1 MRKLSGFVFL
11 IMFAL
16 LQTGLTGQ
24 STIQVICNLSGGGN
38 SLFLYEFN
46 GFGFSPKHSV
56 TALKPGQFV
65 MDVPRQTP
73 RMFYIGQNS
82 DQVIPV
88 ILGQEDKVEI
98 TGNAES
104 MGTAVISNSKEND
117 GYNNLK
123 NIIGGLNNEM
133 GEILRGLSEGN
144 PANQNQLVNQLAGLD
159 AKKLRLL
166 DSLKVVN
173 PFQYRVMALNAYQ
186 SYQLNNKDNRY
197 PDELSYFLN
206 EFFAKVDFSDPG
218 YNHLIWLYETF
229 RTYVNVMVNA
239 GVVENQV
246 EYFIE
251 NIISKIP
258 EGSHARMQCLGA
270 TIAVMQSLKHPLLA
284 KYGKRFV
291 TEYQDKAPDAAMEIS
306 EMLERTM
313 RLMEGAKAPEFTQ
326 VSPEGTPVK
335 LTDFK
340 GKYVLLDF
348 WASWCGPC
356 RKENPNVVK
365 LYNKYKTKG
374 FEILGI
380 SLDQNRERW
389 LQAIQADQLTW
400 KHTSDLKGW
409 SNEVSKL
416 YEISAIPKTFL
427 VDPNGMI
434 IARDLRGA
442 ELERKLAEI
451 FTEKSTQGG
460 N

>member
-1 MRKLSGFVFL
+1 MHRFSNLYLVIIIGLLHTGLSG
-11 IMFAL
+11 
-16 LQTGLTGQ
+16 Q
-24 STIQVICNLSGGGN
+24 SNVKVICNLTGGGN

-56 TALKPGQFV
+56 SAEKPGSFV
-65 MDVPRQTP
+65 MEVPRQAS

-98 TGNAES
+98 TGSAENI
-104 MGTAVISNSKEND
+104 GAATISNSKENEN
-117 GYNNLK
+117 YNNLK
-123 NIIGGLNNEM
+123 LIIGNLNNEM

-144 PANQNQLVNQLAGLD
+144 PAIQNQLVNQLAGLD
-159 AKKLRLL
+159 AKKLNLL
-166 DSLKVVN
+166 DSLKKIN
-173 PFQYRVMALNAYQ
+173 PLQYRIMALNAYQ
-186 SYQLNNKDNRY
+186 SFQLNNKDNRY

-206 EFFAKVDFSDPG
+206 EFFVKVDFSDPG
-218 YNHLIWLYETF
+218 YDHLIWLYETF
-229 RTYVNVMVNA
+229 RTYVNVMVNS
-239 GVVENQV
+239 GVVEDQV

-251 NIISKIP
+251 NIISKTP
-258 EGSHARMQCLGA
+258 DGSHARLQCLGA
-270 TIAVMQSLKHPLLA
+270 TIAVMQAQKHPLLA

-291 TEYQDKAPDAAMEIS
+291 SEFQDKAPEAAMEIS
-306 EMLERTM
+306 EMLERTL
-313 RLMEGAKAPEFTQ
+313 RLTEGAKAPEFTQ
-326 VSPEGTPVK
+326 VSPEGTPVN
-335 LTDFK
+335 LADFK

-365 LYNKYKTKG
+365 LYDKYKAQG

-389 LQAIQADQLTW
+389 LQAIQADKLTW

-427 VDPNGMI
+427 IDPNGVI

-442 ELERKLAEI
+442 ALEGKLAEI
-451 FTEKSTQGG
+451 FASKSIPGG
-460 N
+460 K

>member
-1 MRKLSGFVFL
+1 MRHISNLFLVIVSLFYSGLS
-11 IMFAL
+11 
-16 LQTGLTGQ
+16 GQ
-24 STIQVICNLSGGGN
+24 STVKVICNLSGAGN

-56 TALKPGQFV
+56 SAEKPGSFV
-65 MDVPRQTP
+65 MEVPRQTP
-73 RMFYIGQNS
+73 RMFYIGQNA

-88 ILGQEDKVEI
+88 ILGQEDQVQI
-98 TGNAES
+98 TGSAENI
-104 MGTAVISNSKEND
+104 GAATISNSKEND
-117 GYNNLK
+117 QYNTLK
-123 NIIGGLNNEM
+123 TIIGNLNNEM

-144 PANQNQLVNQLAGLD
+144 PANQNQLVNQLAALD
-159 AKKLRLL
+159 AKKLNLL
-166 DSLKVVN
+166 DSLKKVN

-218 YNHLIWLYETF
+218 YDHLIWLYETF
-229 RTYVNVMVNA
+229 RTYVNVMVSA
-239 GVVENQV
+239 GVVEDQV
-246 EYFIE
+246 EFFIE
-251 NIISKIP
+251 NLLSKTP
-258 EGSHARMQCLGA
+258 EGSHARLQCIGA
-270 TIAVMQSLKHPLLA
+270 TVAVMQSQKHPLLA
-284 KYGKRFV
+284 KYGKKFV
-291 TEYQDKAPDAAMEIS
+291 SEFQDKAPEAAMEIS

-326 VSPEGTPVK
+326 ISPEGTPVK
-335 LTDFK
+335 LADFK

-365 LYNKYKTKG
+365 LYDKYKTKG

-389 LQAIQADQLTW
+389 LQAIQADKLTW

-427 VDPNGMI
+427 IDPNGII

-442 ELERKLAEI
+442 ALEGKLAEI
-451 FTEKSTQGG
+451 FTPKSSSGG

>member
-1 MRKLSGFVFL
+1 MNRFPNLYLTLILS
-11 IMFAL
+11 L
-16 LQTGLTGQ
+16 LHIGLSGQ
-24 STIQVICNLSGGGN
+24 STIKVICNLNGGGN

-56 TALKPGQFV
+56 SAEKAGSFV
-65 MDVPRQTP
+65 MEVPRQSP

-82 DQVIPV
+82 DQVIPI
-88 ILGQEDKVEI
+88 ILGQEDMVQI
-98 TGNAES
+98 TGNAENI
-104 MGTAVISNSKEND
+104 GAATISNSKEND

-123 NIIGGLNNEM
+123 LIIGNLNNEM

-144 PANQNQLVNQLAGLD
+144 PANQNNLVNQLASLD
-159 AKKLRLL
+159 AKKLFLL
-166 DSLKVVN
+166 DSLKGVN
-173 PFQYRVMALNAYQ
+173 PLQYRVMALNAYQ
-186 SYQLNNKDNRY
+186 SFQLNNKDNRY

-218 YNHLIWLYETF
+218 YDHLIWMYESF
-229 RTYVNVMVNA
+229 RTYVNVMVGA
-239 GVVENQV
+239 GVVEDQV
-246 EYFIE
+246 DFFID
-251 NIISKIP
+251 NLIRKTK
-258 EGSHARMQCLGA
+258 EGSHTRLQCLGA
-270 TIAVMQSLKHPLLA
+270 TIAVLQSQKHPLLA

-291 TEYQDKAPDAAMEIS
+291 DEFQDKAPEAAMEIS

-326 VSPEGTPVK
+326 VSPEGTPIR

-365 LYNKYKTKG
+365 LYDRYKSQG

-389 LQAIQADQLTW
+389 LQAIQADKLTW

-409 SNEVSKL
+409 SNEVGKL

-427 VDPNGMI
+427 LDPNGVI

-442 ELERKLAEI
+442 ALEGKLAEI
-451 FTEKSTQGG
+451 FSPKMNQGG
-460 N
+460 K

>member
-16 LQTGLTGQ
+16 LQTGLSGQ

-56 TALKPGQFV
+56 TAAKPGQFV

-104 MGTAVISNSKEND
+104 MGTAVISNSMEND

-186 SYQLNNKDNRY
+186 SYQLNNKENRY

-206 EFFAKVDFSDPG
+206 E
-218 YNHLIWLYETF
+218 
-229 RTYVNVMVNA
+229 
-239 GVVENQV
+239 
-246 EYFIE
+246 
-251 NIISKIP
+251 
-258 EGSHARMQCLGA
+258 
-270 TIAVMQSLKHPLLA
+270 
-284 KYGKRFV
+284 
-291 TEYQDKAPDAAMEIS
+291 
-306 EMLERTM
+306 
-313 RLMEGAKAPEFTQ
+313 
-326 VSPEGTPVK
+326 
-335 LTDFK
+335 
-340 GKYVLLDF
+340 
-348 WASWCGPC
+348 
-356 RKENPNVVK
+356 
-365 LYNKYKTKG
+365 
-374 FEILGI
+374 
-380 SLDQNRERW
+380 
-389 LQAIQADQLTW
+389 
-400 KHTSDLKGW
+400 
-409 SNEVSKL
+409 
-416 YEISAIPKTFL
+416 
-427 VDPNGMI
+427 
-434 IARDLRGA
+434 
-442 ELERKLAEI
+442 
-451 FTEKSTQGG
+451 
-460 N
+460 